1 MPIKGPLRSGPFCMG
16 ARAAARN
23 QKLMAREQGQLSQW
37 DDAKGYG
44 FISPQGGGARVFVH
58 IKAFALQAE
67 RPLLGQS
74 FSYEMVQDVQGKWR
88 AIKVKALKPSAASR
102 PSASGPSPAASA
114 RSLWLVP
121 LFAVVYLVCHLAWQ
135 LPPAVWGL
143 YMALSL
149 ASFIVYAGDKRA
161 ARRGDW
167 RVSENTLHL
176 LALAGGWPGALLAQQ
191 LLRHKS
197 NKPGFLRWFCVTVAG
212 NWLLFILICS
222 PWPKRL
228 WAWLA

>member
-1 MPIKGPLRSGPFCMG
+1 
-16 ARAAARN
+16 
-23 QKLMAREQGQLSQW
+23 MAREQGQLSQW

-44 FISPQGGGARVFVH
+44 FISPQKGGGRVFVH

-67 RPLLGQS
+67 RPQLGQRL
-74 FSYEMVQDVQGKWR
+74 SYELAQDAQGKWR
-88 AIKVKALKPSAASR
+88 AIRVKPMKPAAASR
-102 PSASGPSPAASA
+102 ASASSANSAAASA

-121 LFAVVYLVCHLAWQ
+121 LFAAFYLVCHLAWD
-135 LPPAVWGL
+135 LKPAVWGL

-176 LALAGGWPGALLAQQ
+176 LALAGGWPGALLAQH

-197 NKPGFLRWFCVTVAG
+197 SKPEFRRWFWASVVG

-222 PWPKRL
+222 PLFKVF
-228 WAWLA
+228 WLSQT

>member
-1 MPIKGPLRSGPFCMG
+1 
-16 ARAAARN
+16 
-23 QKLMAREQGQLSQW
+23 MAREQGRLSQW
-37 DDAKGYG
+37 DEAKGYG
-44 FISPQGGGARVFVH
+44 FISPQKGGGRVFVH

-67 RPLLGQS
+67 PPRLGQS
-74 FSYEMVQDVQGKWR
+74 LSYELAQDAQGKWR
-88 AIKVKALKPSAASR
+88 ALQVRPLQAAVPAR
-102 PSASGPSPAASA
+102 PAAAASA

-121 LFAVVYLVCHLAWQ
+121 LFAAFYLVCHLAWQ

-197 NKPGFLRWFCVTVAG
+197 SKPGFRRWFWASVLG
-212 NWLLFILICS
+212 NLLLFILLCS
-222 PWPKRL
+222 PLLKQ
-228 WAWLA
+228 A

>member
-1 MPIKGPLRSGPFCMG
+1 
-16 ARAAARN
+16 
-23 QKLMAREQGQLSQW
+23 MARKIGQLSQW

-44 FISPQGGGARVFVH
+44 FISPQGGGIRVFVH
-58 IKAFALQAE
+58 IKGFALQAE
-67 RPLLGQS
+67 RPRLGQNL
-74 FSYEMVQDVQGKWR
+74 SYELAQDAQGKWR
-88 AIKVKALKPSAASR
+88 AINVKPLKSSSASR
-102 PSASGPSPAASA
+102 PSVANSSPAAASA

-121 LFAVVYLVCHLAWQ
+121 LFAAFYLVCHLAWD
-135 LPPAVWGL
+135 LKPAVWGL

-149 ASFIVYAGDKRA
+149 ASFIVYVGDKRA

-197 NKPGFLRWFCVTVAG
+197 SKPEFLRWFWASVVG
-212 NWLLFILICS
+212 NLLLFILICS
-222 PWPKRL
+222 PLFKL
-228 WAWLA
+228 FWLSQT